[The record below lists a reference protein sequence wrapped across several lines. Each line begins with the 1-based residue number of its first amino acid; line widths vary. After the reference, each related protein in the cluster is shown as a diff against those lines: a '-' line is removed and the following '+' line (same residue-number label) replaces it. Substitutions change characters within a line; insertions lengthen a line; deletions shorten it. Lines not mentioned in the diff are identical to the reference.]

1 MLTRFVCLA
10 NSYKEGGRCLAG
22 VQLDEGG
29 KPVIIN
35 RRPKWVRPIC
45 HTPHNEIPAHLT
57 ESVHVLDIL
66 QVDITEHP
74 PSGFQS
80 ENAFFDEGSLQ
91 VLGQLRPDSL
101 PSLCEVRPLI
111 FGNRGKAVSEDR
123 IDLIPY
129 SLMMVSTRNFEVV
142 ERTSEYDDFSHTRL
156 VFRYNLDTYDL
167 PITDPVFLHRYKLD
181 PDLLEGVEELYL
193 TLSLGVNWNHWYYKL
208 VGCVLHSKQGL

>member
-29 KPVIIN
+29 HPVIIN

-45 HTPHNEIPAHLT
+45 HTAHHEIPAYLT
-57 ESVHVLDIL
+57 EAVHVLDIV
-66 QVDITEHP
+66 QVEVTEYP
-74 PSGFQS
+74 PRSYQS
-80 ENAFFDEGSLQ
+80 ENAFFEEQSLQ
-91 VLGQLRPDSL
+91 VLGQFRRDDL

-123 IDLIPY
+123 IELLPY
-129 SLMMVSTRNFEVV
+129 SLMMVGTRNFEVV
-142 ERTSEYDDFSHTRL
+142 ERSFDDNDFARTRL
-156 VFRYNLDTYDL
+156 VFTYNLDTYDL
-167 PITDPVFLHRYKLD
+167 PITDPDFLHRYKLD

-193 TLSLGVNWNHWYYKL
+193 TLSLGVNWHHWYYKL
-208 VGCVLHSKQGL
+208 VGCVLY